1 MEILRKKNRL
11 IREKQIVFD
20 GQTWSWTN
28 PKNTT
33 LKWSGL
39 SKEVII
45 KNIDNILIKGDPT
58 AVFQASVAKK
68 ILELVENTA
77 DEITDFSNKVL
88 NKITRRLNGD
98 IDCATKKYIIEAK
111 SSLHNEKSIIELG
124 EQIQKYLPENIKTV
138 KEFMNPLNKKVVIV
152 YEDLGTYTLN
162 HPILKELQQKGVIF
176 IKGIENLKKTILK

>member
-1 MEILRKKNRL
+1 LEILRKENRL

-58 AVFQASVAKK
+58 AVFEASVAKK

-88 NKITRRLNGD
+88 NKITSMHIGD

-111 SSLHNEKSIIELG
+111 TNLGSEKAIQKLNI
-124 EQIQKYLPENIKTV
+124 QIQKYLPQNIKST
-138 KEFMNPLNKKVVIV
+138 EGFMNPMGKKVVVV
-152 YEDLGTYTLN
+152 YDDLGTFTLS
-162 HPILKELQQKGVIF
+162 HPILRELEGKGVIF
-176 IKGIENLKKTILK
+176 IKGIDNLKKLY